1 MSFKESLTFS
11 TAALFLEIYQVFC
24 HLWAGTGSF
33 PVVLR
38 QAELSSVSPTAA
50 GEAQIR
56 RAGLKAV
63 IIHPKSS

>member
-24 HLWAGTGSF
+24 HLWAGTGGF

-38 QAELSSVSPTAA
+38 QAELSSVSS

-63 IIHPKSS
+63 IIHPKSP